1 MDGRLLLGF
10 INYFILALIL
20 VFGILSLLVRNQRK
34 KLTYLFLMFLCSGIL
49 SYLFFA
55 GVAFIIPGV
64 VLIFFCILL
73 FLFVFN
79 QEFFGFGE
87 KPVLKE
93 FESARKRLFNTGLIA
108 NLVISLLFCLG
119 LGYLLFLTTGGYYQ
133 GIEYVTEFK
142 TANLTDIINDIGSN
156 YIPAIFIIAGMLL
169 ISIIWFIGI
178 LKNRGSEN

>member
-20 VFGILSLLVRNQRK
+20 VFGILALLVRNQRK
-34 KLTYLFLMFLCSGIL
+34 KLTYLFLMFLCSGLL

-64 VLIFFCILL
+64 VILFFCTLL

-79 QEFFGFGE
+79 QEFFGFWG

-93 FESARKRLFNTGLIA
+93 IEPAAKRLINTGLIA
-108 NLVISLLFCLG
+108 NLVISIFFCLG

-133 GIEYVTEFK
+133 GIEYVAEFK
-142 TANLTDIINDIGSN
+142 TAGVADIINDIGSS
-156 YIPAIFIIAGMLL
+156 YIPVVFIIAGMLL